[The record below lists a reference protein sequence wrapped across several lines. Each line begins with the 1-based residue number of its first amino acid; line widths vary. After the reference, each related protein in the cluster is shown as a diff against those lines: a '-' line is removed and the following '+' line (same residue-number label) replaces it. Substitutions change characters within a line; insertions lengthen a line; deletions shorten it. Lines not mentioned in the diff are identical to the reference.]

1 MDLNTLLSSI
11 IAAASI
17 IIAVSIPFLIDSF
30 TDYNRKRN
38 LLLSEMK
45 ASYHIFNSYRELIY
59 NISQIDF
66 WKNRTAINN
75 YNTAILKGDKKEI
88 SILIDNNEFLS
99 LYQVFKYIS
108 DQYSYDALNNR
119 KRIFT
124 YNELLKYQNCANKI
138 WYAIDCHTDF
148 KAEMNIGS
156 FEEIN
161 EYKLKKIK
169 KIISKISSDYEGE
182 KLSIDLIAN
191 ISGEM
196 ETTIIDN
203 LSDLALQYEQP
214 LKPIIKIFYGVLW
227 ISLVFGVIVPLFL
240 LLFTPNFIFITTV
253 IVVFIMIIC
262 LTVIMYFTGK
272 YIGII

>member
-88 SILIDNNEFLS
+88 SILIDNNEFLT
-99 LYQVFKYIS
+99 YIKC
-108 DQYSYDALNNR
+108 LN
-119 KRIFT
+119 I
-124 YNELLKYQNCANKI
+124 
-138 WYAIDCHTDF
+138 
-148 KAEMNIGS
+148 
-156 FEEIN
+156 
-161 EYKLKKIK
+161 
-169 KIISKISSDYEGE
+169 
-182 KLSIDLIAN
+182 
-191 ISGEM
+191 
-196 ETTIIDN
+196 
-203 LSDLALQYEQP
+203 
-214 LKPIIKIFYGVLW
+214 
-227 ISLVFGVIVPLFL
+227 
-240 LLFTPNFIFITTV
+240 
-253 IVVFIMIIC
+253 
-262 LTVIMYFTGK
+262 
-272 YIGII
+272 

>member
-1 MDLNTLLSSI
+1 
-11 IAAASI
+11 
-17 IIAVSIPFLIDSF
+17 
-30 TDYNRKRN
+30 
-38 LLLSEMK
+38 
-45 ASYHIFNSYRELIY
+45 
-59 NISQIDF
+59 
-66 WKNRTAINN
+66 
-75 YNTAILKGDKKEI
+75 
-88 SILIDNNEFLS
+88 
-99 LYQVFKYIS
+99 
-108 DQYSYDALNNR
+108 
-119 KRIFT
+119 
-124 YNELLKYQNCANKI
+124 
-138 WYAIDCHTDF
+138 
-148 KAEMNIGS
+148 MNIGS

>member
-148 KAEMNIGS
+148 KAEM
-156 FEEIN
+156 
-161 EYKLKKIK
+161 
-169 KIISKISSDYEGE
+169 
-182 KLSIDLIAN
+182 
-191 ISGEM
+191 
-196 ETTIIDN
+196 
-203 LSDLALQYEQP
+203 
-214 LKPIIKIFYGVLW
+214 
-227 ISLVFGVIVPLFL
+227 
-240 LLFTPNFIFITTV
+240 
-253 IVVFIMIIC
+253 
-262 LTVIMYFTGK
+262 
-272 YIGII
+272 